1 MTQALSYQIDKKV
14 QKNKRWILVAVGL
27 FTFMSTLD
35 GTIVNIALPVISED
49 LHIPMSQSEW
59 VVSLYLIVVCSF
71 ILFFGKLS
79 DMHGK
84 IKIFRLGAIFFI
96 AGSLLSG
103 FRVNLSFLLAARA
116 LQAFGAAMTMATN
129 NGIITEIFPATE
141 RGKALGT
148 IGSFVA
154 LGSIAGPGLGGLIL
168 SRLTW
173 SYIFW
178 LNVPVGVI
186 AAVIGAVF
194 LPKDIIYTKA
204 PLDSIGSFSFALG
217 MISLF
222 GGVFL
227 GQQLGFAS
235 VPVLMMLVVGL
246 ISFVWFFLVEKR
258 TINPLLQF
266 ALFKNPDFSVSLLCA
281 LLVFITNFFFNVVT
295 PFYLENARH
304 LSPSHAGLILM
315 ILPIVQLFVAPVAG
329 SLSDKI
335 GPKLIT
341 FIGLVLLLVS
351 QVGYTLCNLKSS
363 IWLFTLSICIMGLGS
378 GIFSSPNNSLVM
390 SSVTQKDLGV
400 AGSINSLSRN
410 LGMVIGISSATTI
423 LFAAMSSAKGKR
435 VTEYLPKQPE
445 IFIYG
450 MHVVFIISMII
461 CLVTVIL
468 SGWRL
473 FKKSDNKTKA
483 EH

>member
-1 MTQALSYQIDKKV
+1 MTQALSYQTDEKV
-14 QKNKRWILVAVGL
+14 QKNRWWILVAVGL

-35 GTIVNIALPVISED
+35 GTIVNIALPVISKN
-49 LHIPMSQSEW
+49 LNISMSQSEW

-79 DMHGK
+79 DLHGK

-103 FRVNLSFLLAARA
+103 FRVNLVFLLVSRA
-116 LQAFGAAMTMATN
+116 IQAFGAAMTMATN
-129 NGIITEIFPATE
+129 NGIITEIFPSTE

-168 SRLTW
+168 SHLSW

-178 LNVPVGVI
+178 LNVPVGII
-186 AAVIGAVF
+186 AAIIGTIF
-194 LPKDIIYTKA
+194 LPKDITFTNA
-204 PLDSIGSFSFALG
+204 VLDKKGSFGFALG
-217 MISLF
+217 MITLF
-222 GGVFL
+222 GGIFL
-227 GQQLGFAS
+227 GQQLGFTS
-235 VPVLMMLVVGL
+235 VPVLTMLIIGL
-246 ISFVWFFLVEKR
+246 ISFIWFVYTENH
-258 TINPLLQF
+258 TTNPLLQF
-266 ALFKNPDFSVSLLCA
+266 NLFKNPDFSVSLLCA
-281 LLVFITNFFFNVVT
+281 LLIFITNFFFNVVT
-295 PFYLENARH
+295 PFYLENALH
-304 LSPSHAGLILM
+304 LAPSQAGIILM
-315 ILPIVQLFVAPVAG
+315 ILPVVQLFAAPVAG
-329 SLSDKI
+329 TLSDKI

-351 QVGYTLCNLKSS
+351 QIGYSLCNLHSS
-363 IWLFTLSICIMGLGS
+363 IWLFIISIAIMGLGS

-390 SSVTQKDLGV
+390 SSVEQKNLGV

-423 LFAAMSSAKGKR
+423 LFAAMSHAKGAR

-461 CLVTVIL
+461 CLITVVL

-473 FKKSDNKTKA
+473 FKKDEKA
-483 EH
+483 AK

>member
-1 MTQALSYQIDKKV
+1 MTQTLSYQTNQKV
-14 QKNKRWILVAVGL
+14 QKNRWWILVAVGL

-35 GTIVNIALPVISED
+35 GTIVNIALPVISND

-79 DMHGK
+79 DLHGK

-103 FRVNLSFLLAARA
+103 LRVNLVFLLAARA

-129 NGIITEIFPATE
+129 NGIITEIFPSTE

-168 SRLTW
+168 SHLSW

-178 LNVPVGVI
+178 LNVPVGII
-186 AAVIGAVF
+186 AAIIGAIY
-194 LPKDIIYTKA
+194 LPKDITFTNA
-204 PLDSIGSFSFALG
+204 PLDKTGSFSFALG
-217 MISLF
+217 MVTLF

-227 GQQLGFAS
+227 GQQLGFTAMPVS
-235 VPVLMMLVVGL
+235 VMLIVG
-246 ISFVWFFLVEKR
+246 IASFVWFVYVENH
-258 TINPLLQF
+258 TTNPLLQF
-266 ALFKNPDFSVSLLCA
+266 NLFKNPDFSVSLLCA
-281 LLVFITNFFFNVVT
+281 LLIFITNFFFNVVT
-295 PFYLENARH
+295 PFYLENALH
-304 LSPSHAGLILM
+304 LAPSQAGLILM
-315 ILPIVQLFVAPVAG
+315 ILPVVQLFAAPVAG
-329 SLSDKI
+329 TLSDKI

-341 FIGLVLLLVS
+341 FIGLVLLLIS
-351 QVGYTLCNLKSS
+351 QIGYSLCNLHSS
-363 IWLFTLSICIMGLGS
+363 IWLFIVSIAIMGLGS

-390 SSVTQKDLGV
+390 SSVEQKDLGV

-423 LFAAMSSAKGKR
+423 LFAAMSHAKGVR
-435 VTEYLPKQPE
+435 VTAYLPKQPE

-450 MHVVFIISMII
+450 MHVVFMISMII
-461 CLVTVIL
+461 CLITVIL

-473 FKKSDNKTKA
+473 FKKDAKK
-483 EH
+483 

>member
-1 MTQALSYQIDKKV
+1 MTQALSYQTDEKV
-14 QKNKRWILVAVGL
+14 QKNRWWILVAVGL

-35 GTIVNIALPVISED
+35 GTIVNIALPVISKN
-49 LHIPMSQSEW
+49 LNISMSQSEW

-79 DMHGK
+79 DLHGK

-103 FRVNLSFLLAARA
+103 FRVNLVFLLVSRA
-116 LQAFGAAMTMATN
+116 IQAFGAAMTMATN
-129 NGIITEIFPATE
+129 NGIITEIFPSTE

-168 SRLTW
+168 SHLSW

-178 LNVPVGVI
+178 LNVPVGII
-186 AAVIGAVF
+186 AAIIGAIF
-194 LPKDIIYTKA
+194 LPKDITFTNA
-204 PLDSIGSFSFALG
+204 VLDKKGSFGFALG
-217 MISLF
+217 MITLF
-222 GGVFL
+222 GGIFL
-227 GQQLGFAS
+227 GQQLGFTS
-235 VPVLMMLVVGL
+235 VPVLTMLIIGL
-246 ISFVWFFLVEKR
+246 ISFIWFVYTENH
-258 TINPLLQF
+258 TTNPLLQF
-266 ALFKNPDFSVSLLCA
+266 NLFKNPDFSVSLLCA
-281 LLVFITNFFFNVVT
+281 LLIFITNFFFNVVT
-295 PFYLENARH
+295 PFYLENALH
-304 LSPSHAGLILM
+304 LAPSQAGIILM
-315 ILPIVQLFVAPVAG
+315 ILPVVQLFAAPVAG
-329 SLSDKI
+329 TLSDKI

-351 QVGYTLCNLKSS
+351 QIGYSLCNLHSS
-363 IWLFTLSICIMGLGS
+363 IWLFIISIAIMGLGS

-390 SSVTQKDLGV
+390 SSVEQKDLGV

-423 LFAAMSSAKGKR
+423 LFAAMSHAKGAR

-461 CLVTVIL
+461 CLITVVL

-473 FKKSDNKTKA
+473 FKKDEKTAK
-483 EH
+483 

>member
-1 MTQALSYQIDKKV
+1 MTQTLSYQTNQKV
-14 QKNKRWILVAVGL
+14 QKNRWWILVAVGL

-35 GTIVNIALPVISED
+35 GTIVNIALPVISND

-79 DMHGK
+79 DLHGK

-103 FRVNLSFLLAARA
+103 LRVNLVFLLVARA

-129 NGIITEIFPATE
+129 NGIITEIFPSTE

-168 SRLTW
+168 SHLSW

-178 LNVPVGVI
+178 LNVPVGII
-186 AAVIGAVF
+186 AAIIGAIY
-194 LPKDIIYTKA
+194 LPKDITFTNA
-204 PLDSIGSFSFALG
+204 PLDKTGSFSFALG
-217 MISLF
+217 MVTLF

-227 GQQLGFAS
+227 GQQLGFTAM
-235 VPVLMMLVVGL
+235 PVLVMLIVG
-246 ISFVWFFLVEKR
+246 IASFVWFVYVENH
-258 TINPLLQF
+258 TTNPLLQF
-266 ALFKNPDFSVSLLCA
+266 NLFKNPDFSVSLLCA
-281 LLVFITNFFFNVVT
+281 LLIFITNFFFNVVT
-295 PFYLENARH
+295 PFYLENALH
-304 LSPSHAGLILM
+304 LAPSQAGVILM
-315 ILPIVQLFVAPVAG
+315 ILPVVQLFAAPVAG
-329 SLSDKI
+329 TLSDKI

-341 FIGLVLLLVS
+341 FIGLVLLLIS
-351 QVGYTLCNLKSS
+351 QIGYSLCNLHSS
-363 IWLFTLSICIMGLGS
+363 IWLFIVSIAIMGLGS

-390 SSVTQKDLGV
+390 SSVEQKDLGV

-423 LFAAMSSAKGKR
+423 LFAAMSHAKGAR
-435 VTEYLPKQPE
+435 VTAYLPKQPE

-450 MHVVFIISMII
+450 MHVVFMISMII
-461 CLVTVIL
+461 CLITVIL

-473 FKKSDNKTKA
+473 FKKDAQK
-483 EH
+483 

>member
-1 MTQALSYQIDKKV
+1 MTQALSYQTDEKV
-14 QKNKRWILVAVGL
+14 QKNRWWILVAVGL

-35 GTIVNIALPVISED
+35 GTIVNIALPVISKN
-49 LHIPMSQSEW
+49 LNISMSQSEW

-79 DMHGK
+79 DLHGK

-103 FRVNLSFLLAARA
+103 FRVNLVFLLVSRA
-116 LQAFGAAMTMATN
+116 IQAFGAAMTMATN
-129 NGIITEIFPATE
+129 NGIITEIFPSTE

-168 SRLTW
+168 SHLSW

-178 LNVPVGVI
+178 LNVPVGII
-186 AAVIGAVF
+186 AAIIGAIF
-194 LPKDIIYTKA
+194 LPKDITFTNA
-204 PLDSIGSFSFALG
+204 VLDKKGSFGFALG
-217 MISLF
+217 MITLF
-222 GGVFL
+222 GGIFL
-227 GQQLGFAS
+227 GQQLGFTS
-235 VPVLMMLVVGL
+235 VPVLTMLIIGL
-246 ISFVWFFLVEKR
+246 ISFIWFVYTENH
-258 TINPLLQF
+258 TTNPLLQF
-266 ALFKNPDFSVSLLCA
+266 NLFKNPDFSVSLLCA
-281 LLVFITNFFFNVVT
+281 LLIFITNFFFNVVT
-295 PFYLENARH
+295 PFYLENALH
-304 LSPSHAGLILM
+304 LAPSQAGIILM
-315 ILPIVQLFVAPVAG
+315 ILPVVQLFAAPVAG
-329 SLSDKI
+329 TLSDKI

-351 QVGYTLCNLKSS
+351 QIGYSLCNLHSS
-363 IWLFTLSICIMGLGS
+363 IWLFIISIAIMGLGS

-390 SSVTQKDLGV
+390 SSVEQKNLGV

-423 LFAAMSSAKGKR
+423 LFAAMSHAKGAR

-461 CLVTVIL
+461 CLITVVL

-473 FKKSDNKTKA
+473 FKKDEKTAK
-483 EH
+483 

>member
-1 MTQALSYQIDKKV
+1 MTQTLSYQTNQKV
-14 QKNKRWILVAVGL
+14 QKNRWWILVAVGL

-35 GTIVNIALPVISED
+35 GTIVNIALPVISND

-79 DMHGK
+79 DLHGK

-103 FRVNLSFLLAARA
+103 LRINLVFLLAARA

-129 NGIITEIFPATE
+129 NGIITEIFPSTE

-168 SRLTW
+168 SHLSW

-178 LNVPVGVI
+178 LNVPVGII
-186 AAVIGAVF
+186 AAIIGAIY
-194 LPKDIIYTKA
+194 LPKDITFTNA
-204 PLDSIGSFSFALG
+204 PLDKTGSFSFALG
-217 MISLF
+217 MVTLF

-227 GQQLGFAS
+227 GQQLGFTAM
-235 VPVLMMLVVGL
+235 PVLVMLIVG
-246 ISFVWFFLVEKR
+246 IASFVWFVYVENH
-258 TINPLLQF
+258 TTNPLLQF
-266 ALFKNPDFSVSLLCA
+266 NLFKNPDFSVSLLCA
-281 LLVFITNFFFNVVT
+281 LLIFITNFFFNVVT
-295 PFYLENARH
+295 PFYLENALH
-304 LSPSHAGLILM
+304 LAPSQAGVILM
-315 ILPIVQLFVAPVAG
+315 ILPVVQLFAAPVAG
-329 SLSDKI
+329 TLSDKI

-341 FIGLVLLLVS
+341 FIGLVLLLIS
-351 QVGYTLCNLKSS
+351 QIGYSLCNLHSS
-363 IWLFTLSICIMGLGS
+363 IWLFIVSIAIMGLGS

-390 SSVTQKDLGV
+390 SSVEQKDLGV

-423 LFAAMSSAKGKR
+423 LFAAMSHAKGAR
-435 VTEYLPKQPE
+435 VTAYLPKQPE

-450 MHVVFIISMII
+450 MHVVFMISMII
-461 CLVTVIL
+461 YLITVIL

-473 FKKSDNKTKA
+473 FKKDAQK
-483 EH
+483 

>member
-1 MTQALSYQIDKKV
+1 MTQTLSYQTNQKV
-14 QKNKRWILVAVGL
+14 QKNRWWILVAVGL

-35 GTIVNIALPVISED
+35 GTIVNIALPVISND

-79 DMHGK
+79 DLHGK

-103 FRVNLSFLLAARA
+103 LRINLVFLLAARA

-129 NGIITEIFPATE
+129 NGIITEIFPSTE

-168 SRLTW
+168 SHLSW

-178 LNVPVGVI
+178 LNVPVGII
-186 AAVIGAVF
+186 AAIIGAIY
-194 LPKDIIYTKA
+194 LPKDITFTNA
-204 PLDSIGSFSFALG
+204 PFDKTGSFSFALG
-217 MISLF
+217 MVTLF

-227 GQQLGFAS
+227 GQQLGFTAM
-235 VPVLMMLVVGL
+235 PVLVMLIVG
-246 ISFVWFFLVEKR
+246 IASFVWFVYVENH
-258 TINPLLQF
+258 TTNPLLQF
-266 ALFKNPDFSVSLLCA
+266 NLFKNPDFSVSLLCA
-281 LLVFITNFFFNVVT
+281 LLIFITNFFFNVVT
-295 PFYLENARH
+295 PFYLENALH
-304 LSPSHAGLILM
+304 LAPSQAGVILM
-315 ILPIVQLFVAPVAG
+315 ILPVVQLFAAPVAG
-329 SLSDKI
+329 TLSDKI

-341 FIGLVLLLVS
+341 FIGLVLLLIS
-351 QVGYTLCNLKSS
+351 QIGYSLCNLHSS
-363 IWLFTLSICIMGLGS
+363 IWLFIVSIAIMGLGS

-390 SSVTQKDLGV
+390 SSVEQKDLGV

-423 LFAAMSSAKGKR
+423 LFAAMSHAKGAR
-435 VTEYLPKQPE
+435 VTAYLPKQPE

-450 MHVVFIISMII
+450 MHVVFMISMII
-461 CLVTVIL
+461 CLITVIL

-473 FKKSDNKTKA
+473 FKKDAQK
-483 EH
+483 

>member
-1 MTQALSYQIDKKV
+1 MAQRTSYQTNQKV
-14 QKNKRWILVAVGL
+14 QQNRWWILVAVGL

-35 GTIVNIALPVISED
+35 GTIVNIALPVISKD
-49 LHIPMSQSEW
+49 LRIPMSQSEW

-79 DMHGK
+79 DILGK

-103 FRVNLSFLLAARA
+103 FRINLLFLLGARA
-116 LQAFGAAMTMATN
+116 LQAVGAAMTMATN
-129 NGIITEIFPATE
+129 NGIITEIFPTTE

-168 SRLTW
+168 SRLSW

-178 LNVPVGVI
+178 LNVPVGIV
-186 AAVIGAVF
+186 AALIGAQF
-194 LPKDIIYTKA
+194 LPQDITFTKA
-204 PLDSIGSFSFALG
+204 PLDKMGSFSFAFG
-217 MISLF
+217 MITLF

-227 GQQLGFAS
+227 GQQLGFS
-235 VPVLMMLVVGL
+235 SLPVLLMLIIGL
-246 ISFVWFFLVEKR
+246 VSFIWFVYIENHAA
-258 TINPLLQF
+258 NPLLQF
-266 ALFKNPDFSVSLLCA
+266 KLFKNPDFSVSLLCA
-281 LLVFITNFFFNVVT
+281 LLIFITNFFFNVVT

-304 LSPSHAGLILM
+304 LPPSLTGYILM
-315 ILPIVQLFVAPVAG
+315 ILPIVQLFAAPVAG

-335 GPKLIT
+335 GSKLIT
-341 FIGLVLLLVS
+341 FIGLVLLLIS
-351 QVGYTLCNLKSS
+351 QVGYTLCNLNSP
-363 IWLFTLSICIMGLGS
+363 IWLFIISIALMGLGS

-390 SSVTQKDLGV
+390 GSVEQKDLGV

-410 LGMVIGISSATTI
+410 LGMVIGISSATTV
-423 LFAAMSSAKGKR
+423 LFAAMSKAKGAR
-435 VTEYLPKQPE
+435 VTAYLPKQPE

-473 FKKSDNKTKA
+473 FKNNK
-483 EH
+483 

>member
-1 MTQALSYQIDKKV
+1 MSQTLSYQTNQKV
-14 QKNKRWILVAVGL
+14 QKNRWWILVAVGL

-35 GTIVNIALPVISED
+35 GTIVNIALPVISND
-49 LHIPMSQSEW
+49 LRIPMSQSEW

-79 DMHGK
+79 DLQGK

-103 FRVNLSFLLAARA
+103 IKINLLFLLLARA
-116 LQAFGAAMTMATN
+116 IQAIGAAMTMATN

-168 SRLTW
+168 SKLSW

-178 LNVPVGVI
+178 LNVPVGII
-186 AAVIGAVF
+186 AAIIGAIY
-194 LPKDIIYTKA
+194 LPKDITFTNA
-204 PLDSIGSFSFALG
+204 SLDKTGSVSFALG
-217 MISLF
+217 MITLF
-222 GGVFL
+222 GGIFL
-227 GQQLGFAS
+227 GQQLGFTAL
-235 VPVLMMLVVGL
+235 PVLGL
-246 ISFVWFFLVEKR
+246 LIIGVISFIWFVSVENK
-258 TINPLLQF
+258 TENPLLQF
-266 ALFKNPDFSVSLLCA
+266 NLFKNPDFSISLLCA
-281 LLVFITNFFFNVVT
+281 LLIFITNFFFNVVT
-295 PFYLENARH
+295 PFYLENARS
-304 LSPSHAGLILM
+304 LAPSQTGYILM
-315 ILPIVQLFVAPVAG
+315 ILPVVQLFAAPIAG
-329 SLSDKI
+329 TLSDKI

-341 FIGLVLLLVS
+341 FIGLVLLLIS
-351 QVGYTLCNLKSS
+351 QIGYTLCNLNSP
-363 IWLFTLSICIMGLGS
+363 IWLFIISIAIMGLGS

-390 SSVTQKDLGV
+390 SSVEQKDLGV

-410 LGMVIGISSATTI
+410 LGMVIGISSATTV
-423 LFAAMSSAKGKR
+423 LFAAMSHAKGAR
-435 VTEYLPKQPE
+435 VTAYLPKQPE

-450 MHVVFIISMII
+450 MHVVFIISTII

-473 FKKSDNKTKA
+473 FKKDAK
-483 EH
+483 

>member
-1 MTQALSYQIDKKV
+1 MTQALSYQTDEKV
-14 QKNKRWILVAVGL
+14 QKNRWWILVAVGL

-35 GTIVNIALPVISED
+35 GTIVNIALPVISKN
-49 LHIPMSQSEW
+49 LNISMSQSEW

-79 DMHGK
+79 DLHGK

-103 FRVNLSFLLAARA
+103 FRVNLVFLLVSRA
-116 LQAFGAAMTMATN
+116 IQAFGAAMTMATN
-129 NGIITEIFPATE
+129 NGIITEIFPSTE

-168 SRLTW
+168 SHLSW

-178 LNVPVGVI
+178 LNVPVGII
-186 AAVIGAVF
+186 AAIIGAIF
-194 LPKDIIYTKA
+194 LPKDITFTNA
-204 PLDSIGSFSFALG
+204 VLDKKGSFGFALG
-217 MISLF
+217 MITLF
-222 GGVFL
+222 GGIFL
-227 GQQLGFAS
+227 GQQLGFTS
-235 VPVLMMLVVGL
+235 VPVLTMLIIGL
-246 ISFVWFFLVEKR
+246 ISFIWFVYTENH
-258 TINPLLQF
+258 TTNPLLQF
-266 ALFKNPDFSVSLLCA
+266 NLFKNPDFSVSLLCA
-281 LLVFITNFFFNVVT
+281 LLIFITNFFFNVVT
-295 PFYLENARH
+295 PFYLENALH
-304 LSPSHAGLILM
+304 LAPSQAGIILM
-315 ILPIVQLFVAPVAG
+315 ILPVVQLFAAPVAG
-329 SLSDKI
+329 TLSDKI

-341 FIGLVLLLVS
+341 FIGLVLLLIS
-351 QVGYTLCNLKSS
+351 QIGYSLCNLHSS
-363 IWLFTLSICIMGLGS
+363 IWLFIISIAIMGLGS

-390 SSVTQKDLGV
+390 SSVEQKDLGV

-423 LFAAMSSAKGKR
+423 LFAAMSHAKGAR

-461 CLVTVIL
+461 CLITVVL

-473 FKKSDNKTKA
+473 FKKDEKA
-483 EH
+483 AK

>member
-1 MTQALSYQIDKKV
+1 MTQALSYQTDEKV
-14 QKNKRWILVAVGL
+14 QKNRWWILVAVGL

-35 GTIVNIALPVISED
+35 GTIVNIALPVISKN
-49 LHIPMSQSEW
+49 LNISMSQSEW

-79 DMHGK
+79 DLHGK

-103 FRVNLSFLLAARA
+103 FRVNLVFLLVSRA
-116 LQAFGAAMTMATN
+116 IQAFGAAMTMATN
-129 NGIITEIFPATE
+129 NGIITEIFPSTE

-168 SRLTW
+168 SHLSW

-178 LNVPVGVI
+178 LNVPVGII
-186 AAVIGAVF
+186 AAIIGAIF
-194 LPKDIIYTKA
+194 LPKDITFTNA
-204 PLDSIGSFSFALG
+204 VLDKKGSFGFALG
-217 MISLF
+217 MITLF

-227 GQQLGFAS
+227 GQQLGFTS
-235 VPVLMMLVVGL
+235 VPVLTMLIIGL
-246 ISFVWFFLVEKR
+246 ISFIWFVYTENH
-258 TINPLLQF
+258 TTNPLLQF
-266 ALFKNPDFSVSLLCA
+266 NLFKNPDFSVSLLCA
-281 LLVFITNFFFNVVT
+281 LLIFITNFFFNVVT
-295 PFYLENARH
+295 PFYLENALH
-304 LSPSHAGLILM
+304 LAPSQAGIILM
-315 ILPIVQLFVAPVAG
+315 ILPVVQLFAAPVAG
-329 SLSDKI
+329 TLSDKI

-351 QVGYTLCNLKSS
+351 QIGYSLCNLHSS
-363 IWLFTLSICIMGLGS
+363 IWLFIISIAIMGLGS

-390 SSVTQKDLGV
+390 SSVEQKNLGV

-423 LFAAMSSAKGKR
+423 LFAAMSHAKGAR

-461 CLVTVIL
+461 CLITVVL

-473 FKKSDNKTKA
+473 FKKDEKA
-483 EH
+483 AK

>member
-1 MTQALSYQIDKKV
+1 MTQTLSYQTNQKV
-14 QKNKRWILVAVGL
+14 QKNRWWILVAVGL

-35 GTIVNIALPVISED
+35 GTIVNIALPVISND

-79 DMHGK
+79 DLHGK

-103 FRVNLSFLLAARA
+103 LRVNLVFLLAARA

-129 NGIITEIFPATE
+129 NGIITEIFPSTE

-168 SRLTW
+168 SHLSW

-178 LNVPVGVI
+178 LNVPVGII
-186 AAVIGAVF
+186 AAIIGAIY
-194 LPKDIIYTKA
+194 LPKDITFTNA
-204 PLDSIGSFSFALG
+204 PLDKTGSFSFALG
-217 MISLF
+217 MVTLF

-227 GQQLGFAS
+227 GQQLGFTAM
-235 VPVLMMLVVGL
+235 PVLVMLIVG
-246 ISFVWFFLVEKR
+246 IASFIWFVYVENH
-258 TINPLLQF
+258 TTNPLLQF
-266 ALFKNPDFSVSLLCA
+266 NLFKNPDFSVSLLCA
-281 LLVFITNFFFNVVT
+281 LLIFITNFFFNVVT
-295 PFYLENARH
+295 PFYLENALH
-304 LSPSHAGLILM
+304 FAPSQAGVILM
-315 ILPIVQLFVAPVAG
+315 ILPVVQLFAAPVAG
-329 SLSDKI
+329 TLSDKI

-341 FIGLVLLLVS
+341 FIGLVLLLIS
-351 QVGYTLCNLKSS
+351 QIGYSLCNLHSS
-363 IWLFTLSICIMGLGS
+363 IWLFIVSIAIMGLGS

-390 SSVTQKDLGV
+390 SSVEQKDLGV

-423 LFAAMSSAKGKR
+423 LFAAMSHAKGAR
-435 VTEYLPKQPE
+435 VTAYLPKQPE

-450 MHVVFIISMII
+450 MHVVFMISMII
-461 CLVTVIL
+461 CLITVIL

-473 FKKSDNKTKA
+473 FKKDAQK
-483 EH
+483 

>member
-1 MTQALSYQIDKKV
+1 MTQALSYQTDEKV
-14 QKNKRWILVAVGL
+14 QKNRWWILVAVGL

-35 GTIVNIALPVISED
+35 GTIVNIALPVISKN
-49 LHIPMSQSEW
+49 LNISMSQSEW

-79 DMHGK
+79 DLHGK

-103 FRVNLSFLLAARA
+103 FRVDLVFLLVSRA
-116 LQAFGAAMTMATN
+116 IQAFGAAMTMATN
-129 NGIITEIFPATE
+129 NGIITEIFPSTE

-168 SRLTW
+168 SHLSW

-178 LNVPVGVI
+178 LNVPVGII
-186 AAVIGAVF
+186 AAIIGAIF
-194 LPKDIIYTKA
+194 LPKDITFTNA
-204 PLDSIGSFSFALG
+204 VLDKKGSFGFALG
-217 MISLF
+217 MITLF
-222 GGVFL
+222 GGIFL
-227 GQQLGFAS
+227 GQQLGFTS
-235 VPVLMMLVVGL
+235 VPVLTMLIIGL
-246 ISFVWFFLVEKR
+246 ISFIWFVYTENH
-258 TINPLLQF
+258 TTNPLLQF
-266 ALFKNPDFSVSLLCA
+266 NLFKNPDFSVSLLCA
-281 LLVFITNFFFNVVT
+281 LLIFITNFFFNVVT
-295 PFYLENARH
+295 PFYLENALH
-304 LSPSHAGLILM
+304 LAPSQAGIILM
-315 ILPIVQLFVAPVAG
+315 ILPVVQLFAAPVAG
-329 SLSDKI
+329 TLSDKI

-351 QVGYTLCNLKSS
+351 QIGYSLCNLHSS
-363 IWLFTLSICIMGLGS
+363 IWLFIISIAIMGLGS

-390 SSVTQKDLGV
+390 SSVEQKNLGV

-423 LFAAMSSAKGKR
+423 LFAAMSHAKGAR

-461 CLVTVIL
+461 CLITVVL

-473 FKKSDNKTKA
+473 FKKDEKA
-483 EH
+483 AK

>member
-1 MTQALSYQIDKKV
+1 MSQTVSYQTNEKV
-14 QKNKRWILVAVGL
+14 QKNRWWILVAVGL

-35 GTIVNIALPVISED
+35 GTIVNIALPVISND
-49 LHIPMSQSEW
+49 LRIPMSQSEW

-79 DMHGK
+79 DLQGK

-103 FRVNLSFLLAARA
+103 IKSNLPLLLLSRA
-116 LQAFGAAMTMATN
+116 IQAVGAAMTMATN
-129 NGIITEIFPATE
+129 NGIITEIFPSTE

-168 SRLTW
+168 SKLSW

-178 LNVPVGVI
+178 LNVPVGII
-186 AAVIGAVF
+186 AAIIGAIY
-194 LPKDIIYTKA
+194 LPKDITFTNA
-204 PLDSIGSFSFALG
+204 PLDKTGSAGFALG
-217 MISLF
+217 MITLF
-222 GGVFL
+222 GGIFL
-227 GQQLGFAS
+227 GQQLGFTS
-235 VPVLMMLVVGL
+235 LPVLALLIIGI
-246 ISFVWFFLVEKR
+246 ISFVWFVSVENH
-258 TINPLLQF
+258 TENPLLQF
-266 ALFKNPDFSVSLLCA
+266 NLFKNPDFSISLLCA
-281 LLVFITNFFFNVVT
+281 LLIFITNFFFNVVT
-295 PFYLENARH
+295 PFYLENARS
-304 LSPSHAGLILM
+304 LAPSQTGYILM
-315 ILPIVQLFVAPVAG
+315 ILPVVQLFAAPIAG
-329 SLSDKI
+329 TLSDKI

-341 FIGLVLLLVS
+341 FIGLVLLLIS
-351 QVGYTLCNLKSS
+351 QIGYTLCNLNSS
-363 IWLFTLSICIMGLGS
+363 IWLFIISIAIMGLGS

-390 SSVTQKDLGV
+390 SSVEQKDLGV

-410 LGMVIGISSATTI
+410 LGMVIGISSATTV
-423 LFAAMSSAKGKR
+423 LFAAMSHAKGSR
-435 VTEYLPKQPE
+435 VTAYLPKQPE

-450 MHVVFIISMII
+450 MHVVFIISTII

-473 FKKSDNKTKA
+473 FKKDVK
-483 EH
+483 

>member
-1 MTQALSYQIDKKV
+1 MTQALSYQTDEKV
-14 QKNKRWILVAVGL
+14 QKNRWWILVAVGL

-35 GTIVNIALPVISED
+35 GTIVNIALPVISKN
-49 LHIPMSQSEW
+49 LNISMSQSEW

-79 DMHGK
+79 DLHGK

-103 FRVNLSFLLAARA
+103 FRVNLVFLLVSRA
-116 LQAFGAAMTMATN
+116 IQAFGAAMTMATN
-129 NGIITEIFPATE
+129 NGIITEIFPSTE

-154 LGSIAGPGLGGLIL
+154 LGSIAGPGSGGLIL
-168 SRLTW
+168 SHLSW

-178 LNVPVGVI
+178 LNVPVGII
-186 AAVIGAVF
+186 AAIIGAIF
-194 LPKDIIYTKA
+194 LPKDITFTNA
-204 PLDSIGSFSFALG
+204 VLDKKGSFGFALG
-217 MISLF
+217 MITLF
-222 GGVFL
+222 GGIFL
-227 GQQLGFAS
+227 GQQLGFTS
-235 VPVLMMLVVGL
+235 VPVLTMLIIGL
-246 ISFVWFFLVEKR
+246 ISFIWFVYTENH
-258 TINPLLQF
+258 TTNPLLQF
-266 ALFKNPDFSVSLLCA
+266 NLFKNPDFSVSLLCA
-281 LLVFITNFFFNVVT
+281 LLIFITNFFFNVVT
-295 PFYLENARH
+295 PFYLENALH
-304 LSPSHAGLILM
+304 LAPSQAGIILM
-315 ILPIVQLFVAPVAG
+315 ILPVVQLFAAPVAG
-329 SLSDKI
+329 TLSDKI

-351 QVGYTLCNLKSS
+351 QIGYSLCNLHSS
-363 IWLFTLSICIMGLGS
+363 IWLFIISIAIMGLGS

-390 SSVTQKDLGV
+390 SSVEQKNLGV

-423 LFAAMSSAKGKR
+423 LFAAMSHAKGAR

-461 CLVTVIL
+461 CLITVVL

-473 FKKSDNKTKA
+473 FKKDEKA
-483 EH
+483 AK

>member
-1 MTQALSYQIDKKV
+1 MTQALSYQTDEKV
-14 QKNKRWILVAVGL
+14 QKNRWWILVAVGL

-35 GTIVNIALPVISED
+35 GTIVNIALPVISKN
-49 LHIPMSQSEW
+49 LNISMSQSEW

-79 DMHGK
+79 DLHGK

-103 FRVNLSFLLAARA
+103 FRVNLVFLLVSRA
-116 LQAFGAAMTMATN
+116 IQAFGAAMTMATN
-129 NGIITEIFPATE
+129 NGIITEIFPSTE

-168 SRLTW
+168 SHLSW

-178 LNVPVGVI
+178 LNVPVGII
-186 AAVIGAVF
+186 AAIIGAIF
-194 LPKDIIYTKA
+194 LPKDITFTNA
-204 PLDSIGSFSFALG
+204 VLDKKGSFGFALG
-217 MISLF
+217 MITLF
-222 GGVFL
+222 GGIFL
-227 GQQLGFAS
+227 GQQLGFTS
-235 VPVLMMLVVGL
+235 VPVLTMLIIGL
-246 ISFVWFFLVEKR
+246 ISFIWFVYTENH
-258 TINPLLQF
+258 TTNPLLQF
-266 ALFKNPDFSVSLLCA
+266 NLFKNPDFSVSLLCA
-281 LLVFITNFFFNVVT
+281 LLIFITNFFFNVVT
-295 PFYLENARH
+295 PFYLENALH
-304 LSPSHAGLILM
+304 LAPSQAGIILM
-315 ILPIVQLFVAPVAG
+315 ILPVVQLFAAPVAG
-329 SLSDKI
+329 TLSDKI

-341 FIGLVLLLVS
+341 FIGLVLLLAS
-351 QVGYTLCNLKSS
+351 QIGYSLCNLHSS
-363 IWLFTLSICIMGLGS
+363 IWLFIISIAIMGLGS
-378 GIFSSPNNSLVM
+378 GIFSSPNNLLVM
-390 SSVTQKDLGV
+390 SSVEQKDLGV

-423 LFAAMSSAKGKR
+423 LFAAMSHAKGAR

-461 CLVTVIL
+461 CLITVVL

-473 FKKSDNKTKA
+473 FKKDEKA
-483 EH
+483 AK

>member
-1 MTQALSYQIDKKV
+1 MSEKLSYQTNQKV
-14 QKNKRWILVAVGL
+14 QKNRWWILVAVGL

-35 GTIVNIALPVISED
+35 GTIVNIALPVISKD
-49 LHIPMSQSEW
+49 LQIPMSQSEW
-59 VVSLYLIVVCSF
+59 VVSLYLIIVCSF

-79 DMHGK
+79 DLHGK

-103 FRVNLSFLLAARA
+103 FKVNLIFLLAARA
-116 LQAFGAAMTMATN
+116 LQALGAAMTMATN
-129 NGIITEIFPATE
+129 NGIITEIFPNTE

-168 SRLTW
+168 SHLSW

-178 LNVPVGVI
+178 LNVPVGIV
-186 AAVIGAVF
+186 AAIIGAIY
-194 LPKDIIYTKA
+194 LPKDITFTNE
-204 PLDSIGSFSFALG
+204 PLDRTGSFTFALG

-227 GQQLGFAS
+227 GQQLGFTAL
-235 VPVLMMLVVGL
+235 PVLAMLLVGVVSL
-246 ISFVWFFLVEKR
+246 VSFVYVEKH
-258 TINPLLQF
+258 TTNPLLQF
-266 ALFKNPDFSVSLLCA
+266 KLFKNPDFSVSLLCA
-281 LLVFITNFFFNVVT
+281 LLIFITNFFFNVVT

-304 LSPSHAGLILM
+304 LAPSQTGYILM
-315 ILPIVQLFVAPVAG
+315 ILPVVQLFAAPVAG
-329 SLSDKI
+329 TLSDKI

-341 FIGLVLLLVS
+341 FIGLVLLLIS
-351 QVGYTLCNLKSS
+351 QIGYTMCNLDSPT
-363 IWLFTLSICIMGLGS
+363 WLFVVSIAIMGLGS

-390 SSVTQKDLGV
+390 SSVEQKDLGI

-410 LGMVIGISSATTI
+410 LGMVIGISSATTV
-423 LFAAMSSAKGKR
+423 LFSAMSQAKGAR
-435 VTEYLPKQPE
+435 VTGYLPKQPE

-450 MHVVFIISMII
+450 MHVVFIISLLI
-461 CLVTVIL
+461 CLVTVLL

-473 FKKSDNKTKA
+473 FKKN
-483 EH
+483 

>member
-1 MTQALSYQIDKKV
+1 MTQALSYQTDEKV
-14 QKNKRWILVAVGL
+14 QKNRWWILVAVGL

-35 GTIVNIALPVISED
+35 GTIVNIALPVISKN
-49 LHIPMSQSEW
+49 LNISMSQSEW

-79 DMHGK
+79 DLHGK

-103 FRVNLSFLLAARA
+103 FRVNLVFLLVSRA
-116 LQAFGAAMTMATN
+116 IQAFGAAMTMATN
-129 NGIITEIFPATE
+129 NGIITEIFPSTE

-168 SRLTW
+168 SHLSW

-178 LNVPVGVI
+178 LNVPVGII
-186 AAVIGAVF
+186 AAIIGAIF
-194 LPKDIIYTKA
+194 LPKDITFTNA
-204 PLDSIGSFSFALG
+204 VLDKKGSFGFALG
-217 MISLF
+217 MITLF
-222 GGVFL
+222 GGIFL
-227 GQQLGFAS
+227 GQQLGFTS
-235 VPVLMMLVVGL
+235 VPVLTMLIIGL
-246 ISFVWFFLVEKR
+246 ISFIWFVYTENH
-258 TINPLLQF
+258 TTNPLLQF
-266 ALFKNPDFSVSLLCA
+266 NLFKNPDFSVSLLCA
-281 LLVFITNFFFNVVT
+281 LLIFITNFFFNVVT
-295 PFYLENARH
+295 PFYLENALH
-304 LSPSHAGLILM
+304 LAPSQAGIILM
-315 ILPIVQLFVAPVAG
+315 ILPVVQLFAAPVAG
-329 SLSDKI
+329 TLSDKI

-351 QVGYTLCNLKSS
+351 QIGYSLCNLHSS
-363 IWLFTLSICIMGLGS
+363 IWLFIISVAIMGLGS

-390 SSVTQKDLGV
+390 SSVEQKDLGV

-423 LFAAMSSAKGKR
+423 LFAAMSHAKGAR

-461 CLVTVIL
+461 CLITVVL

-473 FKKSDNKTKA
+473 FKKDEKTAK
-483 EH
+483 

>member
-1 MTQALSYQIDKKV
+1 MAQTLNYQSDQRV
-14 QKNKRWILVAVGL
+14 QKNRWWILVAVGL

-35 GTIVNIALPVISED
+35 GTIVNIALPVISKD

-79 DMHGK
+79 DIYGK
-84 IKIFRLGAIFFI
+84 IKVFRLGAIFFI
-96 AGSLLSG
+96 GGSLLSG
-103 FRVNLSFLLAARA
+103 IRINLIFLLVARA

-168 SRLTW
+168 SHLSW

-178 LNVPVGVI
+178 LNVPVGLI
-186 AAVIGAVF
+186 AAIIGAIF
-194 LPKDIIYTKA
+194 LPKDITFTKSA
-204 PLDSIGSFSFALG
+204 LDKAGSFSFALG
-217 MISLF
+217 MITLF
-222 GGVFL
+222 GGIFL
-227 GQQLGFAS
+227 GQQLGFS
-235 VPVLMMLVVGL
+235 SLPVLLMLLVGL
-246 ISFVWFFLVEKR
+246 VSFIWFIYVENHVA
-258 TINPLLQF
+258 NPLLQF
-266 ALFKNPDFSVSLLCA
+266 KLFKNPDFSISLLCA
-281 LLVFITNFFFNVVT
+281 LLIFITNFFFNVVT

-304 LSPSHAGLILM
+304 LSPGKTGLILM
-315 ILPIVQLFVAPVAG
+315 ILPVVQLFAAPVAG
-329 SLSDKI
+329 SVSDKI

-341 FIGLVLLLVS
+341 FIGLVLLLIS
-351 QVGYTLCNLKSS
+351 QIGYTLCNLNSPM
-363 IWLFTLSICIMGLGS
+363 WLFIISIAIMGLGS

-390 SSVTQKDLGV
+390 SSVEQKDLGI

-410 LGMVIGISSATTI
+410 LGMVIGISSATTV
-423 LFAAMSSAKGKR
+423 LFAAMSRAKGER
-435 VTEYLPKQPE
+435 VTAYLPKQPE

-461 CLVTVIL
+461 CLITVLL

-473 FKKSDNKTKA
+473 FKNNK
-483 EH
+483 

>member
-1 MTQALSYQIDKKV
+1 MTQTLSYQTNQKV
-14 QKNKRWILVAVGL
+14 QKNRWWILVAVGL

-35 GTIVNIALPVISED
+35 GTIVNIALPVISND

-79 DMHGK
+79 DLHGK

-103 FRVNLSFLLAARA
+103 LRVNLVFLLAARA

-129 NGIITEIFPATE
+129 NGIITEIFPSTE

-168 SRLTW
+168 SHLSW

-178 LNVPVGVI
+178 LNVPVGII
-186 AAVIGAVF
+186 AAIIGAIY
-194 LPKDIIYTKA
+194 LPKDITFTNA
-204 PLDSIGSFSFALG
+204 PLDKTGSFSFALG
-217 MISLF
+217 MVTLF

-227 GQQLGFAS
+227 GQQLGFTAM
-235 VPVLMMLVVGL
+235 PVLVMLIVG
-246 ISFVWFFLVEKR
+246 IASFVWFVYVENH
-258 TINPLLQF
+258 TTNPLLQF
-266 ALFKNPDFSVSLLCA
+266 NLFKNPDFSVSLLCA
-281 LLVFITNFFFNVVT
+281 LLIFITNFFFNVVT
-295 PFYLENARH
+295 PFYLENALH
-304 LSPSHAGLILM
+304 LAPSQAGVILM
-315 ILPIVQLFVAPVAG
+315 ILPVVQLFAAPVAG
-329 SLSDKI
+329 TLSDKI

-341 FIGLVLLLVS
+341 FIGLVLLLIS
-351 QVGYTLCNLKSS
+351 QIGYSLCNLHSS
-363 IWLFTLSICIMGLGS
+363 IWLFIVSIAIMGLGS

-390 SSVTQKDLGV
+390 SSVEQKDLGV

-423 LFAAMSSAKGKR
+423 LFAAMSHAKGAR
-435 VTEYLPKQPE
+435 VTAYLPKQPE

-450 MHVVFIISMII
+450 MHVVFMISMII
-461 CLVTVIL
+461 CLSTVIL

-473 FKKSDNKTKA
+473 FKKDAQK
-483 EH
+483 

>member
-1 MTQALSYQIDKKV
+1 MTQALSYQTDEKV
-14 QKNKRWILVAVGL
+14 QKNRWWILVAVGL

-35 GTIVNIALPVISED
+35 GTIVNIALPVISKN
-49 LHIPMSQSEW
+49 LNISMSQSEW

-79 DMHGK
+79 DLHGK

-103 FRVNLSFLLAARA
+103 FRVNLVFLLVSRA
-116 LQAFGAAMTMATN
+116 IQAFGAAMTMATN
-129 NGIITEIFPATE
+129 NGIITEIFPSTE

-168 SRLTW
+168 SHLSW

-178 LNVPVGVI
+178 LNVPVGII
-186 AAVIGAVF
+186 AAIIGAIF
-194 LPKDIIYTKA
+194 LPKDITFTNA
-204 PLDSIGSFSFALG
+204 VLDKKGSFGFALG
-217 MISLF
+217 MITLF

-227 GQQLGFAS
+227 GQQLGFTS
-235 VPVLMMLVVGL
+235 VPVLAMLIIGL
-246 ISFVWFFLVEKR
+246 ISFIWFVYTENH
-258 TINPLLQF
+258 TTNPLLQF
-266 ALFKNPDFSVSLLCA
+266 NLFKNPDFSVSLLCA
-281 LLVFITNFFFNVVT
+281 LLIFITNFFFNVVT
-295 PFYLENARH
+295 PFYLENALH
-304 LSPSHAGLILM
+304 LAPSQAGIILM
-315 ILPIVQLFVAPVAG
+315 ILPVVQLFAAPVAG
-329 SLSDKI
+329 TLSDKI

-351 QVGYTLCNLKSS
+351 QIGYSLCNLHSS
-363 IWLFTLSICIMGLGS
+363 IWLFIISIAIMGLGS

-390 SSVTQKDLGV
+390 SSVEQKNLGV

-423 LFAAMSSAKGKR
+423 LFAAMGHAKGAR

-461 CLVTVIL
+461 CLITVVL

-473 FKKSDNKTKA
+473 FKKDEKA
-483 EH
+483 AK

>member
-1 MTQALSYQIDKKV
+1 MSQTLSYQTNQKV
-14 QKNKRWILVAVGL
+14 QKNRWWILVAVGL

-35 GTIVNIALPVISED
+35 GTIVNIALPVISND
-49 LHIPMSQSEW
+49 LRIPMSQSEW

-79 DMHGK
+79 DLQGK

-103 FRVNLSFLLAARA
+103 IKINLLFLLLARA
-116 LQAFGAAMTMATN
+116 IQAIGAAMTMATN

-168 SRLTW
+168 SKLSW

-178 LNVPVGVI
+178 LNVPVGII
-186 AAVIGAVF
+186 AAIIGAIY
-194 LPKDIIYTKA
+194 LPKDITFTNA
-204 PLDSIGSFSFALG
+204 SLDKTGSVSFALG
-217 MISLF
+217 MITLF
-222 GGVFL
+222 GGIFL
-227 GQQLGFAS
+227 GQQLGFTAL
-235 VPVLMMLVVGL
+235 PVLALLIIGV
-246 ISFVWFFLVEKR
+246 ISFIWFVSVENK
-258 TINPLLQF
+258 TKNPLLQF
-266 ALFKNPDFSVSLLCA
+266 NLFKNPDFSISLLCA
-281 LLVFITNFFFNVVT
+281 LLIFITNFFFNVVT
-295 PFYLENARH
+295 PFYLENARS
-304 LSPSHAGLILM
+304 LAPSQTGYILM
-315 ILPIVQLFVAPVAG
+315 ILPVVQLFAAPIAG
-329 SLSDKI
+329 TLSDKI

-341 FIGLVLLLVS
+341 FIGLVLLLIS
-351 QVGYTLCNLKSS
+351 QIGYTLCNLNSP
-363 IWLFTLSICIMGLGS
+363 IWLFIISIAIMGLGS

-390 SSVTQKDLGV
+390 SSVEQKDLGV

-410 LGMVIGISSATTI
+410 LGMVIGISSATTV
-423 LFAAMSSAKGKR
+423 LFAAMSHAKGAR
-435 VTEYLPKQPE
+435 VTAYLPKQPE

-450 MHVVFIISMII
+450 MHVVFIISTII

-473 FKKSDNKTKA
+473 FKKDAK
-483 EH
+483 

>member
-1 MTQALSYQIDKKV
+1 MTQNLSYQTDAKV
-14 QKNKRWILVAVGL
+14 QKNRWWILVAVGL

-35 GTIVNIALPVISED
+35 GTIVNIALPVISND
-49 LHIPMSQSEW
+49 LRISMSQSEW

-79 DMHGK
+79 DLQGK

-103 FRVNLSFLLAARA
+103 FKVNLLFLLIARA
-116 LQAFGAAMTMATN
+116 IQAFGAAMTMATN
-129 NGIITEIFPATE
+129 NGIITEIFPHTE

-168 SRLTW
+168 SHLSW

-178 LNVPVGVI
+178 LNVPVGLV
-186 AAVIGAVF
+186 AAIIGAIF
-194 LPKDIIYTKA
+194 LPKDITFTKA
-204 PLDSIGSFSFALG
+204 PLDKTGSFAFALG
-217 MISLF
+217 MVSLF
-222 GGVFL
+222 GGIFL
-227 GQQLGFAS
+227 GQQLGFTAAA
-235 VPVLMMLVVGL
+235 VLLMLAIGL
-246 ISFVWFFLVEKR
+246 LSFCWFVYTENHA
-258 TINPLLQF
+258 TNPLLRF
-266 ALFKNPDFSVSLLCA
+266 SLFKNPDFSVSLLCA
-281 LLVFITNFFFNVVT
+281 LLIFITNFFFNVVT

-304 LSPSHAGLILM
+304 LSPSQAGYILM
-315 ILPIVQLFVAPVAG
+315 ILPLVQLFAAPVAG
-329 SLSDKI
+329 SISDKI
-335 GPKLIT
+335 SPKLIT
-341 FIGLVLLLVS
+341 FIGLLLLLVS
-351 QVGYTLCNLKSS
+351 QIGYYLCNLTSPL
-363 IWLFTLSICIMGLGS
+363 WLFIVSIAIMGLGS

-390 SSVTQKDLGV
+390 SSVEQKDLGV

-410 LGMVIGISSATTI
+410 LGMVIGISSATTV
-423 LFAAMSSAKGKR
+423 LFAAMSAKKGVR

-450 MHVVFIISMII
+450 MHIVFLISIII
-461 CLVTVIL
+461 CLITVIL

-473 FKKSDNKTKA
+473 FKKD
-483 EH
+483 

>member
-1 MTQALSYQIDKKV
+1 MTQALSYQTDEKV
-14 QKNKRWILVAVGL
+14 QKNRWWILVAVGL

-35 GTIVNIALPVISED
+35 GTIVNIALPVISKN
-49 LHIPMSQSEW
+49 LNISMSQSEW

-79 DMHGK
+79 DLHGK

-103 FRVNLSFLLAARA
+103 FRVNLVFLLVSRA
-116 LQAFGAAMTMATN
+116 IQAFGAAMTMATN
-129 NGIITEIFPATE
+129 NGIITEIFPSTE

-168 SRLTW
+168 SHLSW

-178 LNVPVGVI
+178 LNVPVGII
-186 AAVIGAVF
+186 AAIIGAIF
-194 LPKDIIYTKA
+194 LPKDITFTNA
-204 PLDSIGSFSFALG
+204 VLDKKGSFGFALG
-217 MISLF
+217 MITLF
-222 GGVFL
+222 GGIFL
-227 GQQLGFAS
+227 GQQLGFTS
-235 VPVLMMLVVGL
+235 VPVLTMLIIGL
-246 ISFVWFFLVEKR
+246 ISFIWFVYTENH
-258 TINPLLQF
+258 TTNPLLQF
-266 ALFKNPDFSVSLLCA
+266 NLFKNPDFSVSVLCA
-281 LLVFITNFFFNVVT
+281 LLIFITNFFFNVVT
-295 PFYLENARH
+295 PFYLENALH
-304 LSPSHAGLILM
+304 LAPSQAGIILM
-315 ILPIVQLFVAPVAG
+315 ILPVVQLFAAPVAG
-329 SLSDKI
+329 TLSDKI

-351 QVGYTLCNLKSS
+351 QIGYSLCNLHSS
-363 IWLFTLSICIMGLGS
+363 IWLFIISIAIMGLGS

-390 SSVTQKDLGV
+390 SSVEQKNLGV

-423 LFAAMSSAKGKR
+423 LFAAMSHAKGAR

-461 CLVTVIL
+461 CLITVVL

-473 FKKSDNKTKA
+473 FKKDEKA
-483 EH
+483 AK

>member
-1 MTQALSYQIDKKV
+1 MTQALSYQTDEKV
-14 QKNKRWILVAVGL
+14 QKNRWWILVAVGL

-35 GTIVNIALPVISED
+35 GTIVNIALPVISKN
-49 LHIPMSQSEW
+49 LNISMSQSEW

-79 DMHGK
+79 DLHGK

-103 FRVNLSFLLAARA
+103 FRVNLVFLLVSRA
-116 LQAFGAAMTMATN
+116 IQAFGAAMTMATN
-129 NGIITEIFPATE
+129 NGIITEIFPSTE

-168 SRLTW
+168 SHLSW

-178 LNVPVGVI
+178 LNVPVGII
-186 AAVIGAVF
+186 AAIIGAIF
-194 LPKDIIYTKA
+194 LPKDITFTNA
-204 PLDSIGSFSFALG
+204 VLDKKGSFGFALG
-217 MISLF
+217 MITLF
-222 GGVFL
+222 GGIFL
-227 GQQLGFAS
+227 GQQLGFTS
-235 VPVLMMLVVGL
+235 VPVLTMLIIGL
-246 ISFVWFFLVEKR
+246 ISFIWFVYTENH
-258 TINPLLQF
+258 TTNPLLQF
-266 ALFKNPDFSVSLLCA
+266 NLFKNPDFSVSLLCA
-281 LLVFITNFFFNVVT
+281 LLIFITNFFFNVVT
-295 PFYLENARH
+295 PFYLENALH
-304 LSPSHAGLILM
+304 LAPSQAGIILM
-315 ILPIVQLFVAPVAG
+315 ILPVVQLFAAPVAG
-329 SLSDKI
+329 TLSDKI

-351 QVGYTLCNLKSS
+351 QIGYSLCNLHSS
-363 IWLFTLSICIMGLGS
+363 IWLFIISIAIMGLGS

-390 SSVTQKDLGV
+390 SSVEQKNLGV

-423 LFAAMSSAKGKR
+423 LFAAMSHAKGAR

-461 CLVTVIL
+461 CLITVVL

-473 FKKSDNKTKA
+473 FKKDEKA
-483 EH
+483 AK

>member
-1 MTQALSYQIDKKV
+1 MTQALSYQTDEKV
-14 QKNKRWILVAVGL
+14 QKNRWWILVAVGL

-35 GTIVNIALPVISED
+35 GTIVNIALPVISKN
-49 LHIPMSQSEW
+49 LNISMSQSEW

-79 DMHGK
+79 DLHGK

-103 FRVNLSFLLAARA
+103 FRVNLVFLLVSRA
-116 LQAFGAAMTMATN
+116 IQAFGAAMTMATN
-129 NGIITEIFPATE
+129 NGIITEIFPSTE

-168 SRLTW
+168 SHLSW

-178 LNVPVGVI
+178 LNVPVGII
-186 AAVIGAVF
+186 AAIIGAIF
-194 LPKDIIYTKA
+194 LPKDITFTNA
-204 PLDSIGSFSFALG
+204 ALDKKGSFGFALG
-217 MISLF
+217 MITLF
-222 GGVFL
+222 GGIFL
-227 GQQLGFAS
+227 GQQLGFTS
-235 VPVLMMLVVGL
+235 VPVLSMLIIGL
-246 ISFVWFFLVEKR
+246 ISFIWFVYTENH
-258 TINPLLQF
+258 TTNPLLQF
-266 ALFKNPDFSVSLLCA
+266 NLFKNPDFSVSLLCA
-281 LLVFITNFFFNVVT
+281 LLIFITNFFFNVVT
-295 PFYLENARH
+295 PFYLENALH
-304 LSPSHAGLILM
+304 LAPSQAGIILM
-315 ILPIVQLFVAPVAG
+315 ILPVVQLFAAPVAG
-329 SLSDKI
+329 TLSDKI

-351 QVGYTLCNLKSS
+351 QIGYSLCNLHSS
-363 IWLFTLSICIMGLGS
+363 IWLFIISIAIMGLGS

-390 SSVTQKDLGV
+390 SSVEQKNLGV

-423 LFAAMSSAKGKR
+423 LFTAMSHAKGAR

-461 CLVTVIL
+461 CLITVVL

-473 FKKSDNKTKA
+473 FKKDEKA
-483 EH
+483 AK

>member
-1 MTQALSYQIDKKV
+1 MTQALSYQTDEKV
-14 QKNKRWILVAVGL
+14 QKNRWWILVAVGL

-35 GTIVNIALPVISED
+35 GTIVNIALPVISKN
-49 LHIPMSQSEW
+49 LNISMSQSEW

-79 DMHGK
+79 DLHGK

-103 FRVNLSFLLAARA
+103 FRVNLVFLLVSRA
-116 LQAFGAAMTMATN
+116 IQAFGAAMTMATN
-129 NGIITEIFPATE
+129 NGIITEIFPSTE

-168 SRLTW
+168 SHLSW

-178 LNVPVGVI
+178 LNVPVGII
-186 AAVIGAVF
+186 AAIIGAIF
-194 LPKDIIYTKA
+194 LPKDITFTNA
-204 PLDSIGSFSFALG
+204 VLDKKGSFGFALG
-217 MISLF
+217 MITLF

-227 GQQLGFAS
+227 GQQLGFTS
-235 VPVLMMLVVGL
+235 VPVLSMLIIGL
-246 ISFVWFFLVEKR
+246 ISFIWFVYTENH
-258 TINPLLQF
+258 TTNPLLQF
-266 ALFKNPDFSVSLLCA
+266 NLFKNPDFSVSLLCA
-281 LLVFITNFFFNVVT
+281 LLIFITNFFFNVVT
-295 PFYLENARH
+295 PFYLENALH
-304 LSPSHAGLILM
+304 LAPSQAGIILM
-315 ILPIVQLFVAPVAG
+315 ILPVVQLFAAPVAG
-329 SLSDKI
+329 TLSDKI

-351 QVGYTLCNLKSS
+351 QIGYSLCNLHSS
-363 IWLFTLSICIMGLGS
+363 IWLFIISIAIMGLGS

-390 SSVTQKDLGV
+390 SSVEQKDLGV

-423 LFAAMSSAKGKR
+423 LFAAMSHAKGAR

-461 CLVTVIL
+461 CLITVVL

-473 FKKSDNKTKA
+473 FKKDEKA
-483 EH
+483 AK

>member
-1 MTQALSYQIDKKV
+1 MTQALSYQTDEKV
-14 QKNKRWILVAVGL
+14 QKNRWWILVAVGL

-35 GTIVNIALPVISED
+35 GTIVNIALPVISKN
-49 LHIPMSQSEW
+49 LNISMSQSEW

-79 DMHGK
+79 DLHGK

-103 FRVNLSFLLAARA
+103 FRVNLVFLLVSRA
-116 LQAFGAAMTMATN
+116 IQAFGAAMTMATN
-129 NGIITEIFPATE
+129 NGIITEISPSTE

-168 SRLTW
+168 SHLSW

-178 LNVPVGVI
+178 LNVPVGII
-186 AAVIGAVF
+186 AAIIGAIF
-194 LPKDIIYTKA
+194 LPKDITFTNA
-204 PLDSIGSFSFALG
+204 ALDKKGSFGFALG
-217 MISLF
+217 MITLF
-222 GGVFL
+222 GGIFL
-227 GQQLGFAS
+227 GQQLGFTS
-235 VPVLMMLVVGL
+235 VPVLTMLIIGL
-246 ISFVWFFLVEKR
+246 ISFIWFVYTENH
-258 TINPLLQF
+258 TTNPLLQF
-266 ALFKNPDFSVSLLCA
+266 NLFKNPDFSVSLLCA
-281 LLVFITNFFFNVVT
+281 LLIFITNFFFNVVT
-295 PFYLENARH
+295 PFYLENALH
-304 LSPSHAGLILM
+304 LAPSQAGIILM
-315 ILPIVQLFVAPVAG
+315 ILPVVQLFAAPVAG
-329 SLSDKI
+329 TLSDKI

-351 QVGYTLCNLKSS
+351 QIGYSLCNLHSS
-363 IWLFTLSICIMGLGS
+363 IWLFIISIAIMGLGS

-390 SSVTQKDLGV
+390 SSVEQKDLGV

-423 LFAAMSSAKGKR
+423 LFAAMSHAKGAR

-461 CLVTVIL
+461 CLITVVL

-473 FKKSDNKTKA
+473 FKKDEKA
-483 EH
+483 AK

>member
-1 MTQALSYQIDKKV
+1 MMETLSYQNNQKV
-14 QKNKRWILVAVGL
+14 QKNRWWILVAVGL

-35 GTIVNIALPVISED
+35 GTIVNIALPVISND

-59 VVSLYLIVVCSF
+59 VASLYLIVVCSF

-79 DMHGK
+79 DLHGK
-84 IKIFRLGAIFFI
+84 IKIFRFGAIFFI

-103 FRVNLSFLLAARA
+103 IKVNLLFLLVARA
-116 LQAFGAAMTMATN
+116 IQAIGAAMTMATN
-129 NGIITEIFPATE
+129 NGIITEIFPTTE

-168 SRLTW
+168 SKLSW

-178 LNVPVGVI
+178 LNVPVGIV
-186 AAVIGAVF
+186 AAIIGAIY
-194 LPKDIIYTKA
+194 LPKDITFTTSS
-204 PLDSIGSFSFALG
+204 LDKMGSFSFALG
-217 MISLF
+217 MIALF
-222 GGVFL
+222 GGIFL
-227 GQQLGFAS
+227 GQQFGFTS
-235 VPVLMMLVVGL
+235 LPVLAMLLVGV
-246 ISFVWFFLVEKR
+246 ISFIWFVSIENHAE
-258 TINPLLQF
+258 NPLLQF
-266 ALFKNPDFSVSLLCA
+266 KLFKNLDFSVSLLCA

-304 LSPSHAGLILM
+304 LAPSQTGYILM
-315 ILPIVQLFVAPVAG
+315 ILPIVQFFAAPVAG
-329 SLSDKI
+329 ALSDKMN
-335 GPKLIT
+335 PKLLT

-351 QVGYTLCNLKSS
+351 QICYSLCNLNSS
-363 IWLFTLSICIMGLGS
+363 IWLFVGSIAIMGLGS
-378 GIFSSPNNSLVM
+378 GIFTSPNNSLVM
-390 SSVTQKDLGV
+390 SSVQQKDLGI

-410 LGMVIGISSATTI
+410 LGMVIGISSATTV
-423 LFAAMSSAKGKR
+423 LFAAMSHAKGAR
-435 VTEYLPKQPE
+435 VTAYLPKQPE

-461 CLVTVIL
+461 CLITVIL

-473 FKKSDNKTKA
+473 FRKD
-483 EH
+483 

>member
-1 MTQALSYQIDKKV
+1 MTQALSYQTDEKV
-14 QKNKRWILVAVGL
+14 QKNRWWILVAVGL

-35 GTIVNIALPVISED
+35 GTIVNIALPVISKN
-49 LHIPMSQSEW
+49 LNISMSQSEW

-79 DMHGK
+79 DLHGK

-103 FRVNLSFLLAARA
+103 FRVNLVFLLVSRA
-116 LQAFGAAMTMATN
+116 IQAFGAAMTMATN
-129 NGIITEIFPATE
+129 NGIITEIFPSTE

-168 SRLTW
+168 SHLSW

-178 LNVPVGVI
+178 LNVPVGII
-186 AAVIGAVF
+186 AAIIGAIF
-194 LPKDIIYTKA
+194 LPKDITFTNA
-204 PLDSIGSFSFALG
+204 VLDKKGSFGFALG
-217 MISLF
+217 MITLF
-222 GGVFL
+222 GGIFL
-227 GQQLGFAS
+227 GQQLGFTS
-235 VPVLMMLVVGL
+235 VPVLTMLIIGL
-246 ISFVWFFLVEKR
+246 ISFIWFVYTENH
-258 TINPLLQF
+258 TTNPLLQF
-266 ALFKNPDFSVSLLCA
+266 NLFKNPDFSVSLLCA
-281 LLVFITNFFFNVVT
+281 LLIFITNFFFNVVT
-295 PFYLENARH
+295 PFYLENALH
-304 LSPSHAGLILM
+304 LAPSQAGIILM
-315 ILPIVQLFVAPVAG
+315 ILPVVQLFAAPVAG
-329 SLSDKI
+329 TLSDKI

-351 QVGYTLCNLKSS
+351 QIGYSLCNLHSS
-363 IWLFTLSICIMGLGS
+363 IWLFIISIAIMGLGS

-390 SSVTQKDLGV
+390 SSVEQKNLGV

-423 LFAAMSSAKGKR
+423 LFAAMSHAKGAR

-461 CLVTVIL
+461 CLITVVL

-473 FKKSDNKTKA
+473 FKKDEKVAK
-483 EH
+483 